1 MQGDGG
7 GREVQDL
14 LYLGDP
20 TSLKRDLWIHGEELC
35 LALPPA
41 ELRVSLSE
49 PSLCALELNCLGLN
63 PYQPRDLGRMTQPLV
78 LQFLFL

>member
-41 ELRVSLSE
+41 ELRVSQCQS
-49 PSLCALELNCLGLN
+49 PAC
-63 PYQPRDLGRMTQPLV
+63 V
-78 LQFLFL
+78 LWSSTA